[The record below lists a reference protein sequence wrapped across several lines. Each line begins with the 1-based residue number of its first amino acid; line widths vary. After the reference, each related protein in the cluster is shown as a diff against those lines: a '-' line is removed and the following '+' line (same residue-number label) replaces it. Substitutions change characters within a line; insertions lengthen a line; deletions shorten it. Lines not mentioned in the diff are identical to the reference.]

1 MTATDSRK
9 RFRKVLDGPGCIYPA
24 SIFDPV
30 SARIA
35 ESLGFEIGM
44 LAGSIASATVLGAP
58 DLVLLTLTEFTEQV
72 HRITRSCSLSLMVD
86 ADHGYGNA
94 LNVMRSVEELEV
106 AGASALTIEDTL
118 LPHPFG
124 QEKGEKLISV
134 EELSGKLKAA
144 VTARRDASLVIVGRT
159 AGIRS
164 EGISGALTRI
174 KACEEAG
181 VDAIF
186 LVGVKTRQEVTAMH
200 QATSLPLLL
209 GTIPPSLSDRD
220 FLSANGVRIA
230 LQGHIPFRV
239 MVKALHEIY
248 GHLREGRSPSEFEGK
263 AASDDQVNSVLREAD
278 YTRWSRDYMGKLE

>member
-1 MTATDSRK
+1 MTATESRQ
-9 RFRKVLDGPGCIYPA
+9 RFRKILEGPGCVYPA
-24 SIFDPV
+24 SVFDPI

-58 DLVLLTLTEFTEQV
+58 DLVLLTLTELAEQV

-94 LNVMRSVEELEV
+94 FNVMRSVEELEA
-106 AGASALTIEDTL
+106 AGVSALTIEDTL

-124 QEKGEKLISV
+124 QGKEEKLISV
-134 EELSGKLKAA
+134 EELGGKLKAA
-144 VTARRDASLVIVGRT
+144 VTARRDPSLVIVGRT
-159 AGIRS
+159 AGLRS

-174 KACEEAG
+174 KACVEAG

-186 LVGVKTRQEVTAMH
+186 LVGIKTRQEVAAMH

-248 GHLREGRSPSEFEGK
+248 GHLREGKPPAEFEGK

-278 YTRWSRDYMGKLE
+278 YTRRRRDYLKKAE